1 MESITQQ
8 SIIPKRGAF
17 QGVWNIIRF
26 NWHFYV
32 VYLVALVVLA
42 ILAFVLSGFWPWVML
57 ALMAAATLSTG
68 LSLWASYYVYDAS
81 KLYELNWLETP
92 QKVANIININA
103 GFDETSVLLAAKF
116 PESDLQVMD
125 FYNPEKHTEVSI
137 KRARKAYPPYAGT
150 VRVATNRLTLPDK
163 QADLIMNILAAHEI
177 REEQERIA
185 FFKELK
191 RVLKPNGE
199 IVVVEHLRDWA
210 NFLVYNLGFFH
221 FQSKATWL
229 RTFKAAGLQVKTTH
243 KHTPFL
249 TIFTL
254 SHGNAS

>member
-1 MESITQQ
+1 MATITQKG
-8 SIIPKRGAF
+8 IEPNRGAF

-32 VYLVALVVLA
+32 VYFVAMLILGVMAVL
-42 ILAFVLSGFWPWVML
+42 FNGFWPWVML
-57 ALMAAATLSTG
+57 ALIAAATLGTA

-81 KLYELNWLETP
+81 KLYELNWLKTP

-103 GFDETSVLLAAKF
+103 GFDETSVLLVAKF
-116 PESDLQVMD
+116 PDSDLQVMD
-125 FYNPEKHTEVSI
+125 FYDPEKHTEVSI
-137 KRARKAYPPYAGT
+137 KRARKAYPPYPGT
-150 VRVATNRLTLPDK
+150 VQVETNHLPLPDQ

-177 REEQERIA
+177 RDEQERIA

-191 RVLKPNGE
+191 RVLKPKGE

-221 FQSKATWL
+221 FHSKTTWL
-229 RTFKAAGLQVKTTH
+229 RTYKAAELQVKTTR

-254 SHGNAS
+254 THGDAS